1 MNLLNLLLLALACV
15 IGVVIVEQA
24 LEKTKND
31 RDTNA
36 EPRTDRRTEG
46 RNLRG
51 VRTKVTIGR
60 LRGT

>member
-1 MNLLNLLLLALACV
+1 MNLLTLLILALACV

-24 LEKTKND
+24 LEKTRND
-31 RDTNA
+31 RDTNG
-36 EPRTDRRTEG
+36 EPRTNRRTDG
-46 RNLRG
+46 KNSRA